1 MPPIHYGPCP
11 DAIVNAK
18 APLTRRGCD
27 NTVCLRAWEQT
38 TGSTHW
44 GEQEPQGGPK
54 MAKLDASKSGTFKIG
69 GEIEINRLGFGAM
82 RITGKGIW
90 GEPEDRPEA
99 LRTLKRVPELGIDFI
114 DTADSYGPDVSEEL
128 IHEALFP
135 YKEMLIATKAGFQRT
150 GPGVWKMDG
159 RPEWL
164 RSQALSSCKRLGV
177 KRIDLWQLHR
187 IDPKVPRHAQFAA
200 IKSMIDDGII
210 RFAGLSE
217 VSVADIEEAS
227 EVFPVVSVQNRYN
240 LVDRGSE
247 DVLDYCEA
255 NGIGFIPW
263 YPLAAGDLAKEGSIL
278 DRIAKKHGAAPS
290 QIALACVL
298 KRSPVMLPI
307 PGTSKVK
314 HLEENVA
321 AVNIEL
327 TDDEFALLDRE
338 GRTASQAA

>member
-1 MPPIHYGPCP
+1 
-11 DAIVNAK
+11 
-18 APLTRRGCD
+18 
-27 NTVCLRAWEQT
+27 
-38 TGSTHW
+38 
-44 GEQEPQGGPK
+44 

-69 GEIEINRLGFGAM
+69 GEITINRLGFGAM

-90 GEPEDRPEA
+90 GLPEDRPEVM
-99 LRTLKRVPELGIDFI
+99 RTLKRVPELGINFI

-135 YKEMLIATKAGFQRT
+135 YKGMLIATKAGFQRT
-150 GPGVWKMDG
+150 GPGVWQMDG

-164 RSQALSSCKRLGV
+164 RERALSSCKRLGV

-200 IKSMIDDGII
+200 IRSLIDDGII

-217 VSVADIEEAS
+217 VSVADIEEAAQ
-227 EVFPVVSVQNRYN
+227 VFPVVSVQNRYN

-247 DVLDYCEA
+247 DVLEYCEA
-255 NGIGFIPW
+255 NNIGFIPW
-263 YPLAAGDLAKEGSIL
+263 YPLAAGELAKDGSIL

-290 QIALACVL
+290 QIALAWVL
-298 KRSPVMLPI
+298 RRSPVMLPI

-327 TDDEFALLDRE
+327 SDDEFALLDRE
-338 GRTASQAA
+338 GRSASEAA